1 MSVETPP
8 QRSTVAR
15 ERGVALTGLVVG
27 GALLLLAG
35 SRPWAHHL
43 AGGGAGPR
51 VSRGAQDGAASL
63 ATAGGL
69 LFLAAVG
76 GVIASRGAARRV
88 VGVVVVMMS
97 LVVVVTSV
105 AHRPSGPDATLIA
118 LGNVTTRGSAWSYLA
133 IVGGLLTAISG
144 VLTATRGPS
153 WPAMGSRYE
162 SGPPE
167 PKPHDVW
174 SAMDRGID
182 PTDDDDHDDTNR
194 PRAV

>member
-8 QRSTVAR
+8 QRSAVAR
-15 ERGVALTGLVVG
+15 ERGLALAGLVVG

-63 ATAGGL
+63 ATACGL

-76 GVIASRGAARRV
+76 GVVASRGAARRI
-88 VGVVVVMMS
+88 VGWLVGLMS
-97 LVVVVTSV
+97 LAVVVTSV
-105 AHRPSGPDATLIA
+105 AHRPSGPDGTLIA
-118 LGNVTTRGSAWSYLA
+118 LGNVTTRGSAWPYLA
-133 IVGGLLTAISG
+133 IVGGLFTAGSG
-144 VLTATRGPS
+144 VLIATRGAN
-153 WPAMGSRYE
+153 WPAMGGRYE

-174 SAMDRGID
+174 SAMDRGVD
-182 PTDDDDHDDTNR
+182 PTDDDDHDATDR
-194 PRAV
+194 HRAV